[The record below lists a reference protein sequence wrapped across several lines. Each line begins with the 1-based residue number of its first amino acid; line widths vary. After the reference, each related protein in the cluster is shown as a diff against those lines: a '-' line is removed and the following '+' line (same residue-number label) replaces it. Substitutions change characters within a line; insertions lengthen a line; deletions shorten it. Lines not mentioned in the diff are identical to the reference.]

1 MNQIDRHADII
12 IECAL
17 LSPFCKLS
25 SMTYGREDYKHRQ
38 QGPVFL
44 GVNTRTNILETTS
57 SQNMAPGAHHSWG
70 WQERDRDACAQVG

>member
-12 IECAL
+12 IECVL

-25 SMTYGREDYKHRQ
+25 SMTYRREDYKHRQ

-44 GVNTRTNILETTS
+44 GVDTRTNILENTS
-57 SQNMAPGAHHSWG
+57 SQNMAPGVHRSWG
-70 WQERDRDACAQVG
+70 WQESDRDACAQVG